1 MHSFLC
7 TPFLTN
13 RVRKAIGKER
23 PIGQVRHGAAMD
35 DQGTPILHTS
45 ELVTRLF
52 DEELDR
58 ILRELATMK
67 DLGTANSFRQARM
80 DQRSDDPERRIQ
92 SDLDLE
98 ERTAAFRGRWT
109 KKGDCRE
116 LDPGI

>member
-1 MHSFLC
+1 MSALAAASFAGEERRTVRDDADAARKNGRGFFVYSFLC

-35 DQGTPILHTS
+35 DQGTPILHTL

-80 DQRSDDPERRIQ
+80 D
-92 SDLDLE
+92 
-98 ERTAAFRGRWT
+98 
-109 KKGDCRE
+109 
-116 LDPGI
+116 